1 MTRQEFEEALLPL
14 TKQELFH
21 QKNPSYF
28 KEHYLQYYKPEH
40 INFLTRPEFIKDHV
54 FQSESNIL
62 DSESEPALHYR
73 SSNIRL
79 NRQDRFSDVPIHH
92 HGYIEMNFVFSG
104 TCTAIVN
111 KKKIP
116 MSTGDICIMDRQ
128 AEHTIFPTGMND
140 IVLNIM
146 LSTDYFSNTF
156 IGSLLNGGA
165 VARFLAGVIDQANEH
180 NQYLLFHTKHDP
192 LVKEII
198 ENIFIEYLNPG
209 ICCEDVLRYNLNLL
223 FIELARC
230 YQGDMERKH
239 QQRNKRYITEILN
252 YMEQNVKSCSL
263 EAVAKTFNY
272 HPNYLSR
279 LMKAETGLTFQE
291 NLSENRL
298 NRAVFLLKNSDMPI
312 YKIVSECGYQNQNF
326 FYQKFIKKYGQTP
339 KEYRN
344 LESAQNTLP

>member
-14 TKQELFH
+14 TEQELFH

-28 KEHYLQYYKPEH
+28 KEHYKQYYKPEPKDL
-40 INFLTRPEFIKDHV
+40 NTKAEFIKDHV

-62 DSESEPALHYR
+62 DAVSGQSSHYR
-73 SSNIRL
+73 SKNIRL

-92 HGYIEMNFVFSG
+92 HGYIELNYVFSG
-104 TCTAIVN
+104 QCTAIVN
-111 KKKIP
+111 EKKIP
-116 MSTGDICIMDRQ
+116 MIAGDICIMDRQ
-128 AEHTIFPTGMND
+128 AEHTILPTGIND
-140 IVLNIM
+140 IILNIM
-146 LSTDYFSNTF
+146 LATEYFSHTF

-180 NQYLLFHTKHDP
+180 NQYLLFHTKQTP

-209 ICCEDVLRYNLNLL
+209 ICCEDVLRYHLNLL

-239 QQRNKRYITEILN
+239 QQKNKRYITEILN

-263 EAVAKTFNY
+263 EAVAQKFNY

-279 LMKAETGLTFQE
+279 LIKSETGLTFQE
-291 NLSENRL
+291 NLSENRM
-298 NRAVFLLKNSDMPI
+298 NRAIFLLKNSDMPI

-326 FYQKFIKKYGQTP
+326 FYQKFMKKYGQTP
-339 KEYRN
+339 KEFRD
-344 LESAQNTLP
+344 SQFTQS